1 MTAMNG
7 LELYNDIKNKEIA
20 KAIEEL
26 APLI

>member
-7 LELYNDIKNKEIA
+7 LELYNDIKNKEIT

>member
-7 LELYNDIKNKEIA
+7 LELFKDIKNKDYA